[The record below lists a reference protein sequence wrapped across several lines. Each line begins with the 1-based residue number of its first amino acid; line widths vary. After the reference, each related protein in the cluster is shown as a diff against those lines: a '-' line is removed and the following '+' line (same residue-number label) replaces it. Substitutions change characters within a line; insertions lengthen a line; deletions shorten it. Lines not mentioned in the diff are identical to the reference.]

1 MDKALNRKRTLFYAL
16 LALGMVATFL
26 LGIFFYPIIYT
37 AGQTEVNQTEVSTF
51 APSEW
56 NGKTKYF
63 TISTSHEQQE
73 IADGVLQE
81 VWTFNGTV
89 PGPAVKVTV
98 GDKVHITLTN
108 KSPTSHS
115 IDFHASVMAWNTGMK
130 NINPGESMEIE
141 FVAKYPGVFLY
152 HCGTAPV
159 LMHIGMGMYGAI
171 VVDPVEPRQSAREV
185 VFVQSEHY
193 NSYEDMKARNSSYVV
208 FNGKAFQYER
218 NPIEVKKNELIRAFV
233 VNAGPQFVSNFHVIG
248 TVFDTVFPDGNPH
261 NKIVGMQAYTI
272 PAGGAAV
279 FEFRLGEAGLN
290 PFVTHSFADAT
301 QGAFGL
307 FKVSA

>member
-1 MDKALNRKRTLFYAL
+1 MDKSTNRKKTLTYAL
-16 LALGMVATFL
+16 LALGLVATFL
-26 LGIFFYPIIYT
+26 LGIFVYPMIYKT
-37 AGQTEVNQTEVSTF
+37 SQTEVSAF

-63 TISTSHEQQE
+63 VMSTMHGQQE
-73 IADGVLQE
+73 IADGVLQD

-89 PGPAVKVTV
+89 PGPVVRATA

-108 KSPTSHS
+108 DSPMLHS
-115 IDFHASVMAWNTGMK
+115 IDFHASVMAWNTGMRD
-130 NINPGESMEIE
+130 IAPDESMEIE

-171 VVDPVEPRQSAREV
+171 VVEPVEPRPAAKEI
-185 VFVQSEHY
+185 VFVQSEFY
-193 NSYEDMKARNSSYVV
+193 NNYEEMKARNSSYVV
-208 FNGKAFQYER
+208 FNGKAFQYKN
-218 NPIEVKKNELIRAFV
+218 NPIEVKKDELIRVYV
-233 VNAGPQFVSNFHVIG
+233 VDAGPQFVSNFHVVG
-248 TVFDTVFPDGNPH
+248 TVFDVVYPDGNTY
-261 NKIVGMQAYTI
+261 NRLVGLEAYTI

-301 QGAFGL
+301 QGAVGL
-307 FKVSA
+307 FKVVAA

>member
-1 MDKALNRKRTLFYAL
+1 MDKSLNRKRSVIYAL

-26 LGIFFYPIIYT
+26 LGIFYYPIIYGT
-37 AGQTEVNQTEVSTF
+37 GQTEGSAF
-51 APSEW
+51 APAEW
-56 NGKTKYF
+56 NGKTKSF
-63 TISTSHEQQE
+63 SIITGHGQQE

-89 PGPAVKVTV
+89 PGPVVRVTV

-108 KSPTSHS
+108 KSPIPHS
-115 IDFHASVMAWNTGMK
+115 IDFHASVMAWDTGMK
-130 NINPGESMEIE
+130 NVNPDESIEIE

-159 LMHIGMGMYGAI
+159 LMHLGMGMYGAI
-171 VVDPVEPRQSAREV
+171 IVDPVEPRQTAREV
-185 VFVQSEHY
+185 VFVQSEFY
-193 NSYEDMKARNSSYVV
+193 NSYEDMKARNSSYVM

-218 NPIEVKKNELIRAFV
+218 NPIEVKKNEFIRAFV

-248 TVFDTVFPDGNPH
+248 TVFDTVFPDGTPH
-261 NKIVGMQAYTI
+261 NRLVGLQAYTI
-272 PAGGAAV
+272 PTGGAAV
-279 FEFRLGEAGLN
+279 FEFRLGEVGLN

-301 QGAFGL
+301 QGAIGL
-307 FKVSA
+307 FKVSD

>member
-1 MDKALNRKRTLFYAL
+1 MDKSLNRKRSVIYAL

-26 LGIFFYPIIYT
+26 LGIFYYPIIYGT
-37 AGQTEVNQTEVSTF
+37 GQTEGSAF
-51 APSEW
+51 APAEW
-56 NGKTKYF
+56 NGKTKSF
-63 TISTSHEQQE
+63 SIITGHGQQE

-89 PGPAVKVTV
+89 PGPVVRVTV

-108 KSPTSHS
+108 KSPIPHS

-130 NINPGESMEIE
+130 NVNPDESIEIE

-159 LMHIGMGMYGAI
+159 LMHLGMGMYGAI
-171 VVDPVEPRQSAREV
+171 IVDPVEPRQTAREV
-185 VFVQSEHY
+185 VFVQSEFY
-193 NSYEDMKARNSSYVV
+193 NSYEDMKARNSSYVM

-218 NPIEVKKNELIRAFV
+218 NPIEVKKNEFIRAFV

-248 TVFDTVFPDGNPH
+248 TVFDAVFPDGNPH
-261 NKIVGMQAYTI
+261 NRLVGLQAYTI
-272 PAGGAAV
+272 PTGGAAV
-279 FEFRLGEAGLN
+279 FEFRLGEVGLN

-301 QGAFGL
+301 QGAIGL
-307 FKVSA
+307 FKVSD

>member
-1 MDKALNRKRTLFYAL
+1 MDKSLNRKRSVIYSL
-16 LALGMVATFL
+16 LALGMVVTFL
-26 LGIFFYPIIYT
+26 LGIFYYPIIYGT
-37 AGQTEVNQTEVSTF
+37 GQTEGSAF
-51 APSEW
+51 APAEW
-56 NGKTKYF
+56 NGKTKSF
-63 TISTSHEQQE
+63 SIITGHGQQE

-89 PGPAVKVTV
+89 PGPVVRVTV

-108 KSPTSHS
+108 KSPIPHS
-115 IDFHASVMAWNTGMK
+115 IDFHASVMAWDTGMK
-130 NINPGESMEIE
+130 NVNPDESIEIE

-159 LMHIGMGMYGAI
+159 LMHLGMGMYGAI
-171 VVDPVEPRQSAREV
+171 IVDPVEPRQSAREV
-185 VFVQSEHY
+185 VFVESEYY
-193 NSYEDMKARNSSYVV
+193 NTYEDMKTRNSSYVV
-208 FNGKAFQYER
+208 FNGKAFQYDS

-248 TVFDTVFPDGNPH
+248 TVFDAVFPDGNPH
-261 NKIVGMQAYTI
+261 NKLVGMQAYTI

-307 FKVSA
+307 FKVSD